1 MPKTYRVGVIGSTG
15 KGGYGHDLDTAF
27 QGISRAQIVAVAD
40 DDPAGL
46 AAAGQKLG
54 VDRLYADYREML
66 AREKLEVVCLGPRW
80 ITHRVAMAHAIC
92 AAGCHIYCEKPMA
105 GTLSDADEMTALVR
119 KAGVRLAMA
128 HQWRAS
134 PPVQQAI
141 RDVQEGKYGRLL
153 RMRARAKDD
162 ARGGGEELLVHGT
175 HLFDLMMAFA
185 GSPRWV
191 SGHVAVGLRDATFD
205 DRREG
210 TEPCGPIAGDSI
222 SAMYGFDGGVR
233 GYFDSTANLAVGT
246 SRNWDHLYGLLLEC
260 ERGSLYLRQPG
271 DVYLYPAPLV
281 LPDLALLKWEK
292 LWVESWHFTAE
303 HQPRDHSR
311 TFLREGNTILA
322 NDLLD
327 AIEQNREPLSP
338 VSAGQSVLEMVQ
350 GVYASHLEGGKRL
363 SIPLKTRNHP
373 LIPAA

>member
-1 MPKTYRVGVIGSTG
+1 MPKPYRVAVIGSTG
-15 KGGYGHDLDTAF
+15 RGNYGHDLDTAF
-27 QGISRAQIVAVAD
+27 TGLARAEIVAIAD
-40 DDPAGL
+40 DHPEGL
-46 AAAGQKLG
+46 AAAGRKLK
-54 VDRLYADYREML
+54 VDRLYADYRAML
-66 AREKLEVVCLGPRW
+66 AEVKPDIVCIGPRW
-80 ITHRVAMAHAIC
+80 ITDRVAMTRAA
-92 AAGCHIYCEKPMA
+92 AEAGCHIYCEKPMA
-105 GTLSDADEMTALVR
+105 GSLNDADAMGAAVDT
-119 KAGVRLAMA
+119 AGVRLGMA

-141 RDVQEGKYGRLL
+141 RDVRAGKYGQLL

-185 GSPRWV
+185 GPPRWV
-191 SGHVAVGLRDATFD
+191 SGHVTQNGREIVAG

-233 GYFDSTANLAVGT
+233 GYFDSTANIARGE
-246 SRNWDHLYGLLLEC
+246 RRWDHLYGLFLEC
-260 ERGSLYLRQPG
+260 ERGSLQLRQPG

-281 LPDLALLKWEK
+281 LPDIRELSWEK
-292 LWVESWHFTAE
+292 LWVEAWHFTRE
-303 HQPRDHSR
+303 HEPRDHSR

-327 AIEQNREPLSP
+327 AIEQRREPLS
-338 VSAGQSVLEMVQ
+338 SIEAGRFVVEMAQ
-350 GVYASHLEGGKRL
+350 GVYASHLAGGKRL
-363 SIPLKTRNHP
+363 SIPQTERAHP
-373 LIPAA
+373 LA